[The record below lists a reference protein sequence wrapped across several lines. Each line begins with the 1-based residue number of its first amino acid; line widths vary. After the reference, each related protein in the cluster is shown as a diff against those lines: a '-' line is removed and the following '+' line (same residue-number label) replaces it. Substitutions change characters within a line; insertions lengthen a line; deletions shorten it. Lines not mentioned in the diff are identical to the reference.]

1 MSTDNAI
8 KLWFESETLLL
19 VQLDHKIFLGFG
31 RDLRFLHRRAVLR
44 YLIFQGVLQDFL
56 IDHLNENFQ
65 QILLLL
71 TLKNKKKNC

>member
-56 IDHLNENFQ
+56 IDHLNENF
-65 QILLLL
+65 
-71 TLKNKKKNC
+71 

>member
-8 KLWFESETLLL
+8 KIWFESETLLL

-31 RDLRFLHRRAVLR
+31 QDLRFLHRRAVLR

>member
-19 VQLDHKIFLGFG
+19 VQLDHKIFLGFD